1 MKRYS
6 TPRHPVLVMCCA
18 AMLAMCAAPGLVTT
32 PALAATP
39 SQAAGPS
46 QAAVPASAAG
56 VLACRDIADNTARL
70 ACFDRESTRL
80 AGTLAS
86 TGATASGVSS
96 AAPVGSAPN
105 ATAPGT
111 PAGSPATSVAAAPTL
126 DPQQTFGLSSA
137 EISSRQVAA
146 GQRPRDANSIT
157 AHIARMTQAANARFV
172 FVLDNQQVW
181 QQLLAE
187 GDLDSKPGDTV
198 VISRALLGSYWM
210 KAQSGR
216 GCKVRRLR

>member
-6 TPRHPVLVMCCA
+6 TPRHPVLVVCRAVMSA
-18 AMLAMCAAPGLVTT
+18 ICAAPMLVTT

-39 SQAAGPS
+39 SQAA
-46 QAAVPASAAG
+46 APASAAG

-70 ACFDRESTRL
+70 ACFDRESTKL

-86 TGATASGVSS
+86 TGAAAPGVSS
-96 AAPVGSAPN
+96 AAPVG
-105 ATAPGT
+105 
-111 PAGSPATSVAAAPTL
+111 GSPNAAAPGATAGNPAGPATAALTL

-137 EISSRQVAA
+137 EISARQVAA
-146 GQRPRDANSIT
+146 GQRPRDTNSIT
-157 AHIARMTQAANARFV
+157 AHIARMTQAANARFT

-216 GCKVRRLR
+216 GCKVTRLR

>member
-1 MKRYS
+1 MKHYS
-6 TPRHPVLVMCCA
+6 TPRHPVLVVRSA
-18 AMLAMCAAPGLVTT
+18 VMLAVCVAPMLVTT
-32 PALAATP
+32 VALAVTP
-39 SQAAGPS
+39 SQAAT
-46 QAAVPASAAG
+46 PASAAG

-70 ACFDRESTRL
+70 ACFDRESTKL

-86 TGATASGVSS
+86 TGASAPGVSS
-96 AAPVGSAPN
+96 AASVGGAPN
-105 ATAPGT
+105 AAAPAAKAAATAG
-111 PAGSPATSVAAAPTL
+111 PATSGAAAPTL

-137 EISSRQVAA
+137 EISARQVAA
-146 GQRPRDANSIT
+146 GERPRDASSIT

-216 GCKVRRLR
+216 GCKVTRLR